1 VISLF
6 CCDFILFLLLPSYII
21 DCTVFIYSAINNV
34 CVYVYVHLSHI
45 PRNKAY
51 LLTYLLTH
59 LLVKLLQLQVGQVRL
74 RVPKGS

>member
-1 VISLF
+1 MISLF
-6 CCDFILFLLLPSYII
+6 CCDFILFLLLLSYII

-51 LLTYLLTH
+51 LLTYLLTSETTATT
-59 LLVKLLQLQVGQVRL
+59 GW
-74 RVPKGS
+74 PGEAACP